1 METNSSVKQRPNSRG
16 RWSVRLNNDLLDLVQ
31 KFSFSWSEI
40 ALRLGFDE
48 EVFFVL
54 VDSIVGV
61 HSTV

>member
-1 METNSSVKQRPNSRG
+1 MEINSSVKQRPNSRG

-48 EVFFVL
+48 EVIL
-54 VDSIVGV
+54 YGWIRL
-61 HSTV
+61 

>member
-1 METNSSVKQRPNSRG
+1 MEINSSVKQRPNSRG

-48 EVFFVL
+48 EVIQYGWIRL
-54 VDSIVGV
+54 
-61 HSTV
+61 

>member
-1 METNSSVKQRPNSRG
+1 METTSSVKQRPNSRG

-48 EVFFVL
+48 EVASCFWIQV
-54 VDSIVGV
+54 
-61 HSTV
+61 